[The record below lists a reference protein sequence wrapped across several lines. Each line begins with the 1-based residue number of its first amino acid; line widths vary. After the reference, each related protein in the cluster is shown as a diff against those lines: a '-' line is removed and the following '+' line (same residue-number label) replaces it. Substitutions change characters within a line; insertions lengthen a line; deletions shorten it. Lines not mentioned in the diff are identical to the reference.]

1 MRENLIEILVCP
13 DCAGEFKINGARQAN
28 GEIEEG
34 SLQCLRCGQ
43 VYPIIRFIPRFLP
56 PAHYALFQTTWRNF
70 GFSWRRFAHI
80 YSDPRD
86 FLDWVKPVTP
96 DFFAGKRV
104 VDAGCGTGMHA
115 RFAAQFGAKEVVAFD
130 LSPAVEVAKENVRGW
145 PQVQVIQ
152 ADIYHLPLR
161 TGFDYVYC
169 IGVLQHLPEPERGF
183 LNLAQLLQRG
193 GWLSIWVYG
202 YEGTAAVRYFVDPL
216 RRLTSRLPL
225 SIIYGLSFL
234 PTAVLFLLARG
245 LRRAQKNPF
254 KEASHSWTKKIP
266 LAEYLSYMSQFNFTY
281 LHNSIFDQ
289 LIAPITKYFRRQEVE
304 SWFKKAG
311 MSDVLITSRNEMSW
325 RGLGRRA

>member
-1 MRENLIEILVCP
+1 
-13 DCAGEFKINGARQAN
+13 
-28 GEIEEG
+28 
-34 SLQCLRCGQ
+34 
-43 VYPIIRFIPRFLP
+43 
-56 PAHYALFQTTWRNF
+56 
-70 GFSWRRFAHI
+70 
-80 YSDPRD
+80 
-86 FLDWVKPVTP
+86 
-96 DFFAGKRV
+96 
-104 VDAGCGTGMHA
+104 
-115 RFAAQFGAKEVVAFD
+115 

-225 SIIYGLSFL
+225 SLIYGLSFL